1 MGQVVNQEVDARGLN
16 CPLPILRIKKT
27 LGRLQTGDG
36 VRMIATDPG
45 SVKDIVAFC
54 NQTGTE
60 LLSSEEGKGEFIF
73 TMKKN

>member
-1 MGQVVNQEVDARGLN
+1 MEQAINQEVDARGLN
-16 CPLPILRIKKT
+16 CPLPILRIKKALNT
-27 LGRLQTGDG
+27 LQTGEV
-36 VRMIATDPG
+36 VRMRATDPG

-60 LLSSEEGKGEFIF
+60 LLSSEEGEGEFVF